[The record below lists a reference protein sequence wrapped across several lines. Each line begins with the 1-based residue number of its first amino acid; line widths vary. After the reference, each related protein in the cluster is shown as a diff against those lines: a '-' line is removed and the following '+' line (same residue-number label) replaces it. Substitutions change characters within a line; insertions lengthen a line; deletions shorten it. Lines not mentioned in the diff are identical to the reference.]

1 VKEVQMQALQW
12 NARTIALFA
21 VAAVLAASVGV
32 MGVWLLLNGQVGAAI
47 SETSAPTSTMNMAGQ
62 GGMTLAPAL
71 HSGASAGVGA
81 GQQPGATMDTS
92 AHDQMMGVPANR
104 GALGGYTGT
113 VGLVVILAFIAM
125 VGLLLYAAVK
135 ERPGQRQPTACWNCE
150 RPVEVDWEAC
160 PYCGAR
166 LDDASRS
173 ALSAEAEPREAA
185 GGRVSR

>member
-32 MGVWLLLNGQVGAAI
+32 MGVWLLLNGNVGAAI
-47 SETSAPTSTMNMAGQ
+47 SDTSAPTSTMNMAGQ
-62 GGMTLAPAL
+62 GGMM
-71 HSGASAGVGA
+71 GA

-113 VGLVVILAFIAM
+113 VGLVVILAFVAM
-125 VGLLLYAAVK
+125 VGLLLYTVVK

-150 RPVEVDWEAC
+150 RPVEVDWAAC

-173 ALSAEAEPREAA
+173 ALAAEAEPCEAA

>member
-1 VKEVQMQALQW
+1 MQTLQW
-12 NARTIALFA
+12 NARTIGLFA
-21 VAAVLAASVGV
+21 VAAVLAMSVGA
-32 MGVWLLLNGQVGAAI
+32 MGVWLLLNSHAGTAL
-47 SETSAPTSTMNMAGQ
+47 SEPSTLTGTMNMAGQ
-62 GGMTLAPAL
+62 GGMM
-71 HSGASAGVGA
+71 GA

-113 VGLVVILAFIAM
+113 VGLVVILAFVVM
-125 VGLLLYAAVK
+125 VGLLLYAVVK

-166 LDDASRS
+166 LDDTSRR